1 MTTKERAKL
10 RSIAMTLQ
18 PTTHIGKNGVTDEVI
33 TQIEEQLQ
41 AHELIK
47 INVLKNSADFTAK
60 EIAEGLA
67 ESAGAEVVQ
76 VLGNK
81 ITLYKVSTKD
91 GIKHLLEI

>member
-18 PTTHIGKNGVTDEVI
+18 PTTHIGKNGVTDEVV

-47 INVLKNSADFTAK
+47 INVLKNSDFTAK

>member
-10 RSIAMTLQ
+10 RSIAMTIQ
-18 PTTHIGKNGVTDEVI
+18 PSTHIGKNGVTEEVLI
-33 TQIEEQLQ
+33 QISEQLQ

-47 INVLKNSADFTAK
+47 INVLKNADFGAK
-60 EIAEGLA
+60 EVAQSIADA
-67 ESAGAEVVQ
+67 VVAQVVQ

-91 GIKHLLEI
+91 GIKHLLEV

>member
-10 RSIAMTLQ
+10 RSIAMTMQ
-18 PTTHIGKNGVTDEVI
+18 PTTHIGKNGVSEEVLV
-33 TQIEEQLQ
+33 QIEEQLQ

-47 INVLKNSADFTAK
+47 INVLKNCDFTAK
-60 EIAEGLA
+60 ELAAELA

-81 ITLYKVSTKD
+81 ITMYKVSTKE
-91 GIKHLLEI
+91 GVKHLLEI

>member
-10 RSIAMTLQ
+10 RSIAMTIQ
-18 PTTHIGKNGVTDEVI
+18 PTTHIGKNGITDEVI
-33 TQIEEQLQ
+33 NQISKQLQ

-47 INVLKNSADFTAK
+47 INVLKNCDFSAK
-60 EIAEGLA
+60 EIAGEVA
-67 ESAGAEVVQ
+67 EAAGAEVVQ

-91 GIKHLLEI
+91 GVKHLLEI

>member
-47 INVLKNSADFTAK
+47 INVLKNSDFTAK

-91 GIKHLLEI
+91 GIEHLLEI

>member
-1 MTTKERAKL
+1 MTTKERSKL

-47 INVLKNSADFTAK
+47 INVLKNSDFTAK

>member
-47 INVLKNSADFTAK
+47 INVLKNSDFTAK

>member
-10 RSIAMTLQ
+10 RSIAMTMQ
-18 PTTHIGKNGVTDEVI
+18 PTTHIGKNGLTDEVVIQI
-33 TQIEEQLQ
+33 TEQLQ

-47 INVLKNSADFTAK
+47 INVLKNCDYTAK
-60 EIAEGLA
+60 EIANDIA

-91 GIKHLLEI
+91 GVKHLLEV

>member
-10 RSIAMTLQ
+10 RSIAMTIQ
-18 PTTHIGKNGVTDEVI
+18 PTTHIGKNGITDEVI
-33 TQIEEQLQ
+33 NQISKQLQ

-47 INVLKNSADFTAK
+47 INVLKNCDFSAK
-60 EIAEGLA
+60 EIAGDVA
-67 ESAGAEVVQ
+67 EAVGAEVVQ

-91 GIKHLLEI
+91 GVKHLLEI

>member
-10 RSIAMTLQ
+10 RSIAMTVQ
-18 PTTHIGKNGVTDEVI
+18 PTTHIGKNGVTEEVI
-33 TQIEEQLQ
+33 VQLTEQLQ
-41 AHELIK
+41 AHELVK
-47 INVLKNSADFTAK
+47 INVLKNCDFSAK
-60 EIAEGLA
+60 EIANGLA

>member
-10 RSIAMTLQ
+10 RSIAMTIQ
-18 PTTHIGKNGVTDEVI
+18 PTTHIGKNGITDEVI
-33 TQIEEQLQ
+33 NQISKQLQ

-47 INVLKNSADFTAK
+47 INVLKSCDFSAK
-60 EIAEGLA
+60 EIAGEVA
-67 ESAGAEVVQ
+67 EAAGAEVVQ

-91 GIKHLLEI
+91 GVKHLLEI

>member
-18 PTTHIGKNGVTDEVI
+18 PTTHIGKNGVADEVI

-47 INVLKNSADFTAK
+47 INVLKNSDFTAK

>member
-47 INVLKNSADFTAK
+47 INVLKNSDFTAK

-91 GIKHLLEI
+91 GIEHLLGI

>member
-10 RSIAMTLQ
+10 RSIAMTIQ
-18 PTTHIGKNGVTDEVI
+18 PTTHIGKNGITDEVI
-33 TQIEEQLQ
+33 NQISEQLQ

-47 INVLKNSADFTAK
+47 INVLKNCDFSAK
-60 EIAEGLA
+60 EIAGEVA
-67 ESAGAEVVQ
+67 EAAGAEVVQ

-91 GIKHLLEI
+91 GVKHLLEI

>member
-1 MTTKERAKL
+1 
-10 RSIAMTLQ
+10 MTLQ

-33 TQIEEQLQ
+33 TQVEEQLQ

-47 INVLKNSADFTAK
+47 INVLKNSDFTAK

>member
-10 RSIAMTLQ
+10 RSIAMTTQ
-18 PTTHIGKNGVTDEVI
+18 STTHIGKNGITDEVI
-33 TQIEEQLQ
+33 NQISEQLQ

-47 INVLKNSADFTAK
+47 INVLKNCDFSAK
-60 EIAEGLA
+60 EIAGEVA
-67 ESAGAEVVQ
+67 EAAGAEVVQ

-91 GIKHLLEI
+91 GVKHLLEI

>member
-33 TQIEEQLQ
+33 TQVEEQLQ

-47 INVLKNSADFTAK
+47 INVLKNSDFTAK

>member
-47 INVLKNSADFTAK
+47 INVLKNSDFTAK

-91 GIKHLLEI
+91 GIKHVLEI

>member
-1 MTTKERAKL
+1 MT
-10 RSIAMTLQ
+10 MQ
-18 PTTHIGKNGVTDEVI
+18 PTTHIGKNGLTDEVVIQI
-33 TQIEEQLQ
+33 TEQLQ

-47 INVLKNSADFTAK
+47 INVLKNCDYTAK
-60 EIAEGLA
+60 EIANDIA

-91 GIKHLLEI
+91 GVKHLLEV